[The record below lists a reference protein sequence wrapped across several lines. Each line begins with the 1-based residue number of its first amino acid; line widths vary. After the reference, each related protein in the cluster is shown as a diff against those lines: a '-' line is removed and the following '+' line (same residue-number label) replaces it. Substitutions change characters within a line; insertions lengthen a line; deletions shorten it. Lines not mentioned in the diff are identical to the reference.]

1 MIARSVL
8 SEINQMKRAE
18 PDSQAIF
25 IVIVAFIQEKQK
37 GEEIKMEININV
49 VTMLLLHRN
58 KLTHN

>member
-1 MIARSVL
+1 
-8 SEINQMKRAE
+8 MKRAE
-18 PDSQAIF
+18 PDSQVIF

-49 VTMLLLHRN
+49 VTMLLLHRK